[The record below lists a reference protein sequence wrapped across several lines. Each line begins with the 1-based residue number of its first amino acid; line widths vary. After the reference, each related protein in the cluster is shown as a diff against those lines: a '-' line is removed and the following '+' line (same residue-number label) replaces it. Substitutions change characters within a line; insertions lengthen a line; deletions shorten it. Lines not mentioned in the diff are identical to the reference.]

1 MRVTR
6 LATGL
11 VLARASLQALPAL
24 SHHWLVARHRAPWLA
39 GIGDPASLALTFD
52 DGPDPASTPLVLDE
66 LDRQGIRATFFLL
79 GEMVDRHPWLAAEV
93 RERGHELGTH
103 GYWHRSHLARSGR
116 SVAFDL
122 KRSLAAI
129 EDATGTRPTWIRPPY
144 GVATRATL
152 QAAHAEGLRLV
163 LWTTWGRDWRRM
175 ATPTSVMAD
184 LRYRLVPGATLLL
197 HDSDSTS
204 YPGSF
209 RTALAAIEPLA
220 DLARAQGLAFRR
232 LSEHGL

>member
-1 MRVTR
+1 MRATR
-6 LATGL
+6 LAAT
-11 VLARASLQALPAL
+11 VLLAETTMHALPAL
-24 SHHWLVARHRAPWLA
+24 THHWLVATRRAPWLA
-39 GIGDPASLALTFD
+39 GIGDPTSLALTFD

-66 LDRQGIRATFFLL
+66 LDRYGISATFFLL

-93 RERGHELGTH
+93 AARGHELGTH
-103 GYWHRSHLARSGR
+103 GYWHRSHLSRSGR
-116 SVAFDL
+116 SIAFDL
-122 KRSLAAI
+122 QRSLRAI
-129 EDATGTRPTWIRPPY
+129 EDATGTRPAWFRPPY
-144 GVATRATL
+144 GVVARPTL
-152 QAAHAEGLRLV
+152 HAAHQEGLRLV
-163 LWTTWGRDWRRM
+163 LWTTWGRDWRRA

-220 DLARAQGLAFRR
+220 DLARAQGLHLHR
-232 LSEHGL
+232 LDQHGL